1 MSGDRTALV
10 FEGQGGDAAGIPAAL
25 DRDCPVC
32 GEVLDEADAALGF
45 PLSKVVFEGTPD
57 ELRQTA
63 VAQPVLVTIGVA
75 HARHLLS
82 LGVLPAYLA
91 GHSIGQ
97 YAALVIADAVDFADA
112 VRLAARRG
120 ELMQAAV
127 PDGVGAMVAVS
138 GIELSEVLDACQE
151 PRHLGVVGVACDNA
165 PGRTVV
171 SGTSAAVEAV
181 VTACQDEGAVT
192 VELPVSAP
200 FHCELLTDAKN
211 AFATALG
218 DVTFR
223 TPAISVVDN
232 VTARP
237 LRAGDDIPSLLSE
250 HIVARVRFRESL
262 ELVAASGVVGEIVT
276 CGPGHSLLKMIGKT
290 APGVRAVSFDR
301 YMQERAPS
309 SGGGH

>member
-1 MSGDRTALV
+1 MNDGRKALV
-10 FEGQGGDAAGIPAAL
+10 FEGQGGDAAGLPAAL
-25 DRDCPVC
+25 GRDCPTC
-32 GEVLDEADAALGF
+32 GEVLNEADAALGF
-45 PLSKVVFEGTPD
+45 PLSKVIFEGTPD

-63 VAQPVLVTIGVA
+63 VAQPALVAIEVA

-82 LGVLPAYLA
+82 LGVRPAYLA

-138 GIELSEVLDACQE
+138 GLELSDVLSVCRDR
-151 PRHLGVVGVACDNA
+151 RHLGAVGVACDNA

-171 SGTSAAVEAV
+171 SGTSAAVGAV
-181 VTACQDEGAVT
+181 VTACQDEGAIT
-192 VELPVSAP
+192 AELPVSVP
-200 FHCELLTDAKN
+200 FHCDLLSDVKD

-218 DVTFR
+218 EVTFR

-232 VTARP
+232 VTAR
-237 LRAGDDIPSLLSE
+237 LLTAGDDIRSLLAE

-262 ELVAASGVVGEIVT
+262 KLIAASGAVGEIVT
-276 CGPGHSLLKMIGKT
+276 CGPGHSLVKMIGKT
-290 APGVRAVSFDR
+290 VPGVRAVPFDR
-301 YMQERAPS
+301 YVLDCSAGL
-309 SGGGH
+309 GGGH